1 VSESGAF
8 VALRLVFDPPS
19 GYGVAS
25 AITYKIYGVAS
36 AITYKIRGN
45 PPLVKKL
52 FSGDAIEVT
61 EVANRL

>member
-1 VSESGAF
+1 

-19 GYGVAS
+19 G
-25 AITYKIYGVAS
+25 YGVAS

-52 FSGDAIEVT
+52 FSGDAVEVT